1 MKKKSIK
8 KQSTSKIKWGH
19 QNPQV
24 VSCQTLNIY
33 KKIIELKGKIEKKNS
48 NSQKNSK
55 HKKKTKEINFQQI
68 QWWCMK
74 FLKIIKN
81 DWSELGLTFKIYDTN
96 HKARSQRKRQTKKNN
111 NVKF

>member
-55 HKKKTKEINFQQI
+55 HKKK
-68 QWWCMK
+68 
-74 FLKIIKN
+74 
-81 DWSELGLTFKIYDTN
+81 
-96 HKARSQRKRQTKKNN
+96 QRKSIFN
-111 NVKF
+111 KFNDDVWNF